1 MAVFLIPK
9 MKGCDAVATITVN
22 GTNVPEASKITNSI
36 YMIGDSKRNAAGTM
50 NLQYIANKRKYTV
63 EWGTM
68 TAAQLSSMIALVK
81 SSTPQFTATILDPGV
96 SGGSYT
102 GQFYAGDITYEDVKI
117 DAYQVVTFQQIKCDL
132 IEI

>member
-1 MAVFLIPK
+1 
-9 MKGCDAVATITVN
+9 VATLTVN
-22 GTNVPEASKITNSI
+22 GTPLPEPTKNQNNL

-50 NLQYIANKRKYTV
+50 NMQYIANKHTYNV

-68 TAAQLSSMIALVK
+68 TAAQLYSLISLMK
-81 SSTPQFTATILDPGV
+81 SSTPQFTLVILDPGA

-102 GQFYAGDITYEDVKI
+102 GTFYAGDLSYVDVKI
-117 DAYQVVTFQQIKCDL
+117 DAYGNVTFSTIKVDL

>member
-1 MAVFLIPK
+1 MTTL
-9 MKGCDAVATITVN
+9 TIN
-22 GTNVPEASKITNSI
+22 GTALPEPSKNQNNL

-50 NLQYIANKRKYTV
+50 NMQYIANKHTYNV

-68 TAAQLSSMIALVK
+68 AATQLYSMISLIK

-102 GQFYAGDITYEDVKI
+102 GTFYAGDISYEDVKI
-117 DAYQVVTFQQIKCDL
+117 DAYGNVTFNSIKCDI
-132 IEI
+132 IEC